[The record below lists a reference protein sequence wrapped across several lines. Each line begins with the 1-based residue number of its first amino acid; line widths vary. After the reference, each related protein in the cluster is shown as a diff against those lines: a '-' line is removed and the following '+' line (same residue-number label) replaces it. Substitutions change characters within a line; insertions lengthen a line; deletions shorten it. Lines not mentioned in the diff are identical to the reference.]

1 MDMLTT
7 SSVSRYGNA
16 LTGSLSMDA
25 LRQVAPA
32 VFSASA
38 HTRTSSR
45 YTFIP
50 TERVLTGL
58 MRAGFE
64 PVAAR
69 QVRSRLANTLYSRHL
84 IRLRRRFETVQLKD
98 AIPEVVLLNS
108 HDGTSAYHLRLGL
121 FRVVCTNGLIVSMG
135 CFPTIRVPHRNDVV
149 DAVIAGAV
157 ELTERFEQLADRVR
171 LMEQRMLFMDEQIQ
185 FAEQALSLRY
195 TDVNQSGMQPSQ
207 LLHCRRLE
215 DSRESLWN
223 LLNRV
228 QENLLRGGLTRHAAS
243 GRLTRTRRITSI
255 SEDVRLNSGL
265 WDLAAGLLEREAV
278 C

>member
-7 SSVSRYGNA
+7 SAVSRYGNA
-16 LTGSLSMDA
+16 LTGSLSMET

-38 HTRTSSR
+38 HARTSAR

-50 TERVLTGL
+50 TERILTGL

-69 QVRSRLANTLYSRHL
+69 QARSQMANSSYSRHM

-135 CFPTIRVPHRNDVV
+135 CFPTIRVPHRHDVV

-157 ELTERFEQLADRVR
+157 ELAERFEQLADQVR
-171 LMEQRMLFMDEQIQ
+171 LMEQRMLFLDEQFH
-185 FAEQALSLRY
+185 FAEQALLLRY
-195 TDVNQSGMQPSQ
+195 SDLTESGMHPFQV
-207 LLHCRRLE
+207 LRCCRPE
-215 DSRESLWN
+215 DARESLWN

-228 QENLLRGGLTRHAAS
+228 QENLLRGGLTRHATS

-255 SEDVRLNSGL
+255 REDVRLNSAL
-265 WDLAAGLLEREAV
+265 WDLATGMLEQAA
-278 C
+278 

>member
-7 SSVSRYGNA
+7 SSVPHYDNVLS
-16 LTGSLSMDA
+16 GSLSMDA

-32 VFSASA
+32 VFSAAA
-38 HTRTSSR
+38 HQRTSAR

-50 TERVLTGL
+50 TERVLAGL

-69 QVRSRLANTLYSRHL
+69 QVRSQVANSSYSRHM
-84 IRLRRRFETVQLKD
+84 IRLRRRCEAVQLKD

-121 FRVVCTNGLIVSMG
+121 FRMVCTNGLIVSVG
-135 CFPTIRVPHRNDVV
+135 AFPAIRVPHRHDVV

-157 ELTERFEQLADRVR
+157 ELAERFEQLADQVR
-171 LMEQRMLFMDEQIQ
+171 LMEQRMLFLDEQIQ

-195 TDVNQSGMQPSQ
+195 PELIQSGMQPSQ
-207 LLHCRRLE
+207 LLHCRRPE

-223 LLNRV
+223 LFNRV
-228 QENLLRGGLTRHAAS
+228 QENLLRGGLTRHAPS

-255 SEDVRLNSGL
+255 REDVRLNDSLWKLASGV
-265 WDLAAGLLEREAV
+265 LEREIV